1 MPVKTL
7 HITNSWH
14 SRSGGVAT
22 FYRELLRAA
31 EDARRH
37 MRLVVPA
44 ASDGVEDTGAYGR
57 IYYVAA
63 RESQVSPGYRLLM
76 PRHYLP
82 PGSPLRRIVEQERP
96 DLVEVCD
103 KYALNYFAGL
113 PRRGWLWG
121 GRYRPAVV
129 GLSCERMDDSMAC
142 YLTSRQWARRFCQAY
157 MKWLYFPLFDHHIAV
172 SDYTAAE
179 LRQASRGHQVRRGV
193 WVQPMGVSCGL
204 FHPGRRSRETRRW
217 MQAVAG
223 APEEACLLVYAGR
236 LAPEKNLGLLV
247 DTLALLEDEAPGSYR
262 RLMVGEGGSR
272 RELEGECSR
281 LVPGT
286 VCFLGHLPGRQTL
299 AGLLASADAFLHPN
313 PREPFGLAPL
323 EAMASGL
330 PLVAPDCGGVTSF
343 ADPGNAWLV
352 APAPEAFAAAVREI
366 QRGGEVVTA
375 RRERAHRT
383 AQRYDWGQVT
393 AAYFNLYDELC
404 ASVSRP
410 CREPRIAPAFCST
423 AGNRLGWELQ

>member
-179 LRQASRGHQVRRGV
+179 LRQASRGHQVRRGGGCSR
-193 WVQPMGVSCGL
+193 WGSRAGCFTLDAAAARPGAGCRPW
-204 FHPGRRSRETRRW
+204 PGRRRRPACWSTRDGWPRRRTWGCSWTPWRSWRTRRR
-217 MQAVAG
+217 AA
-223 APEEACLLVYAGR
+223 
-236 LAPEKNLGLLV
+236 
-247 DTLALLEDEAPGSYR
+247 T
-262 RLMVGEGGSR
+262 VG
-272 RELEGECSR
+272 
-281 LVPGT
+281 
-286 VCFLGHLPGRQTL
+286 
-299 AGLLASADAFLHPN
+299 
-313 PREPFGLAPL
+313 
-323 EAMASGL
+323 
-330 PLVAPDCGGVTSF
+330 
-343 ADPGNAWLV
+343 
-352 APAPEAFAAAVREI
+352 
-366 QRGGEVVTA
+366 
-375 RRERAHRT
+375 
-383 AQRYDWGQVT
+383 
-393 AAYFNLYDELC
+393 
-404 ASVSRP
+404 
-410 CREPRIAPAFCST
+410 
-423 AGNRLGWELQ
+423 